1 MKIEFCALSEFSEF
15 DFEKKQKKKIEK
27 KKSLKIFSGLN
38 KPKTYIYIFLVL
50 GVRTY
55 IFFKFKKKF
64 SRVLYIVTEAML

>member
-38 KPKTYIYIFLVL
+38 KPKTYIYIYF
-50 GVRTY
+50 
-55 IFFKFKKKF
+55 
-64 SRVLYIVTEAML
+64 